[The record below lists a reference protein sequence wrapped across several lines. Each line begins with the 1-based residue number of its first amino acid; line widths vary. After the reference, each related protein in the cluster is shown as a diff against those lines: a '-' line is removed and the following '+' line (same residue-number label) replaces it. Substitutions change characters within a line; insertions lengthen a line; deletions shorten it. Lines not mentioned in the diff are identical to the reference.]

1 LEEDCRIADIVIAPF
16 AVSKRCR
23 AARVIVDKRKLKH
36 GGAHAL
42 YIDGL
47 SIRTDTVTDARG
59 QRPWTR
65 RADTPAPRAGGKGSL
80 L

>member
-1 LEEDCRIADIVIAPF
+1 
-16 AVSKRCR
+16 
-23 AARVIVDKRKLKH
+23 VDKRKLKH